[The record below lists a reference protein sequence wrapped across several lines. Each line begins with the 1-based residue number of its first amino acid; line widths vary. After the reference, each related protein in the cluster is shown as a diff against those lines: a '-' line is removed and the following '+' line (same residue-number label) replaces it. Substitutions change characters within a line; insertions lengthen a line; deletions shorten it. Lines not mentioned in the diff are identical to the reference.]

1 MVMPTLQDR
10 GDPLLASIRPMAAAL
25 PESGIVEVFNYGRER
40 PGLIPFW
47 VGEGDLPTPSFISEA
62 AIQALREGHTF
73 YTYQRGI
80 PPLRQ
85 ALSEYLGRHFEVA
98 VEPERV
104 IVTGSGMQ
112 AIQQTLQALAGP
124 GDEVVVI
131 APVWPNI
138 FAAVQMQEA
147 VVRSVPLDFGPAGW
161 QLDLDRL
168 FAACGPRTRAIF
180 VNSPGNPTG
189 WIMAP
194 EDMRRLRDFARARGL
209 WIIAD
214 EVYARFVYDRPRLTS
229 FLEITE
235 PDERLI
241 VTNTFSKNW
250 AMTGWRIG
258 WVVIPRSPALAQV
271 YENLIQYNTSGVPA
285 FLQYGCLAA
294 LTEGDGFVAEL
305 VARCRQGRE
314 LVCQALG
321 ELARVRLSPPAGA
334 FYLFFRIDGVSD
346 STTYAKHLVDVAN
359 VGLAPGTAFGAGGE
373 GAFRLCFAASHGTLR
388 RGLER
393 LQAALAMP
401 DRLSPA

>member
-1 MVMPTLQDR
+1 MTALSPGQH
-10 GDPLLASIRPMAAAL
+10 DPLLASIRRMAAQL

-40 PGLIPFW
+40 PGLVPLW
-47 VGEGDLPTPSFISEA
+47 VGEGDVPTPAFICEP

-85 ALSEYLGRHFEVA
+85 ALSDYLGRHFEVA
-98 VEPERV
+98 VDPERI

-112 AIQQTLQALAGP
+112 AIQQTLQTLVGP

-138 FAAVQMQEA
+138 FAAIQMQEA
-147 VVRSVPLDFGPAGW
+147 AIRSVPLALGETGW
-161 QLDLDRL
+161 QLDLEQL

-189 WIMAP
+189 WIMDP
-194 EDMRRLRDFARARGL
+194 GDMIRLRDFARARGL

-214 EVYARFVYDRPRLTS
+214 EVYARFVYDRVRLTS

-235 PDERLI
+235 PEDRLI

-258 WVVIPRSPALAQV
+258 WLVIPRSPALAQV
-271 YENLIQYNTSGVPA
+271 FENLVQYNTSGVPA

-294 LTEGDGFVAEL
+294 VTEGDRFVAEQ
-305 VARCRQGRE
+305 VERCRQARE
-314 LVCQALG
+314 LVCTALAG
-321 ELARVRLSPPAGA
+321 VPGVQLSPPAGA
-334 FYLFFRIDGVSD
+334 FYLFFRIDGITD
-346 STTYAKHLVDVAN
+346 STAYAKRLVDVAN
-359 VGLAPGTAFGAGGE
+359 VGLAPGVAFGAGGE
-373 GAFRLCFAASHGTLR
+373 GAFRLCFAASLATLQT
-388 RGLER
+388 GMER
-393 LQAALAMP
+393 LQAALATP
-401 DRLSPA
+401 AAASPG